1 MVTPKLRRF
10 LDEVRPATPYLVVD
24 VDVVE
29 ANYRALA
36 EGLDG
41 VRIFYAV
48 KANPAPA
55 ILARLAELGC
65 AFDVASPGEVAMA
78 LAAGADPARISYGNT
93 IKKEADI
100 AAAFARGVRL
110 FAFDSEAELAK
121 IARAAPGSRVFCR
134 ILTSGEGAEWPLSR
148 KFGCAPAMARE
159 LLTRAA
165 GMGVEPWGVSF
176 HVGSQQ
182 RNPAAWEAALA
193 EAAGLFRDLEA
204 VGVELGMVNLGGG
217 FPTPYRADV
226 PDAAAYGAEIMA
238 AVRRHFGNRIP
249 FLIAEPGRGLVGS
262 AGVIQT
268 EVVLIARKGG
278 GGASPRPWVYLDVG
292 KFGGL
297 AETMDEA
304 IQYPIASRDRTGPPV
319 PVILAG
325 PTCDSADVLYER
337 SPYSLPGDLQAGDRL
352 EIGAT
357 GAYTTT
363 YAAVGFNGFDPL
375 RAYCI

>member
-1 MVTPKLRRF
+1 MTPKLRRF
-10 LDEVRPATPYLVVD
+10 LDRAGAATPYLVLD

-29 ANYRALA
+29 ANYRSLA
-36 EGLDG
+36 QALDG

-55 ILARLAELGC
+55 ILERLAGLGS
-65 AFDVASPGEVAMA
+65 AFDVASPGEVELV
-78 LAAGADPARISYGNT
+78 LAAGATADRISYGNT

-100 AAAFARGVRL
+100 ARAHALGVTL

-121 IARAAPGSRVFCR
+121 IARAAPGARVFCR
-134 ILTSGEGAEWPLSR
+134 ILTSGEGADWPLSR
-148 KFGCAPAMARE
+148 KFGCTPAMARD
-159 LLTRAA
+159 LLTNAA
-165 GMGVEPWGVSF
+165 GQGVVPWGVSF

-182 RNPAAWEAALA
+182 KNPLAWDRALA
-193 EAAGLFRDLEA
+193 EAAALFGELEA
-204 VGVELGMVNLGGG
+204 IGVELGMVNLGGG
-217 FPTPYRADV
+217 FPASYRSAV
-226 PDAAAYGAEIMA
+226 PEVAAYGGAILES
-238 AVRRHFGNRIP
+238 VRRHFGNRLP
-249 FLIAEPGRGLVGS
+249 FLIAEPGRGLVGD

-268 EVVLIARKGG
+268 EVVLIADKGDG
-278 GGASPRPWVYLDVG
+278 DPRRWVYLDVG

-304 IQYPIASRDRTGPPV
+304 IQYPIVSGRRGGGETG

-337 SPYSLPGDLQAGDRL
+337 SRYELPLDLGVGDRL
-352 EIGAT
+352 EIRAA

-363 YAAVGFNGFDPL
+363 YATVGFNGFEPL